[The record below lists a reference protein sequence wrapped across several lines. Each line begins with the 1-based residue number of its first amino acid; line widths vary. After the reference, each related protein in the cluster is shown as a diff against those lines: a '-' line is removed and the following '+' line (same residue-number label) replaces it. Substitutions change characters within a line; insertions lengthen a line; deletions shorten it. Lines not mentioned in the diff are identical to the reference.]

1 MPANSLN
8 PSVLF
13 KDIAP
18 AQFMQ
23 ISLLNYSSRT
33 LKLTAPLQPNIN
45 DKGTAFAGSISSLLV
60 LTGWALVTL
69 QLRDAG
75 FNRDVVI
82 AKNETHYKRPVRAD
96 MITEATIAPLD
107 PLIPALETNQRGR
120 IQVEIQLLSNDIVC
134 ATMTAQ
140 YVILPTQNA

>member
-8 PSVLF
+8 PSALF
-13 KDIAP
+13 RDIAP
-18 AQFMQ
+18 AQSMQ
-23 ISLLNYSSRT
+23 ISLLDYSSRT

-69 QLRDAG
+69 QIRDAG

-82 AKNETHYKRPVRAD
+82 ARNETHFKRPVRAD
-96 MITEATIAPLD
+96 MVTEATIAPLD
-107 PLIPALETNQRGR
+107 PLIPALAANQRGD
-120 IQVEIQLLSNDIVC
+120 IHVEINLFSNETLC

-140 YVILPTQNA
+140 YVILPNLNA